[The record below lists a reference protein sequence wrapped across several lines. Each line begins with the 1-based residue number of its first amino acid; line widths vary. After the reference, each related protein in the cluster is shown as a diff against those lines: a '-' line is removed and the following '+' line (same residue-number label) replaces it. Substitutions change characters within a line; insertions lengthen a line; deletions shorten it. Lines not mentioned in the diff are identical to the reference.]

1 MKIGKILAMAAVAT
15 VFASCSNEEEL
26 ANVGKSESNAIRFA
40 GISGL
45 SDTRTTPI
53 GTHNLTSTNFDVMAF
68 MSSDNALFMG
78 GKHVTGASDHGVKIV
93 YKTSAWDYDDPDK
106 VAYWPTSGDV
116 DFYAVS
122 PAMTD
127 DLFHHGFAYDM
138 TSAAKTITYATV
150 DEYNSEGTNH
160 DVMYAVTKDRNKE
173 NNGTMPVQMNFK
185 HILSQVVFKAK
196 TTSSI
201 LEVDVENVKIHN
213 FVHSGKFT
221 LPAGEPAMSDW
232 KPSPAAKGA
241 YTVKLN
247 AANVKTNNAV
257 VNLSDM
263 NSPMMLI
270 PQKLTKWS
278 TYSAG
283 AAVSKLEADNAIECY
298 LEISMKLKQNVS
310 ARLLNIKRYMF
321 HSTMPQDGNRASVTS
336 TPLFSEVVMTT
347 MESRSFRQLRLM
359 LQQRI
364 GQTPAL
370 VLMLMLI
377 SNKRRRQ
384 SIKKGLC
391 RN

>member
-1 MKIGKILAMAAVAT
+1 MKFGKILAVAVVAT

-53 GTHNLTSTNFDVMAF
+53 GTQNLTSTNFDVMAF
-68 MSSDNALFMG
+68 MSSDNTLFMG
-78 GKHVTGASDHGVKIV
+78 GKHVSGVSDHGVKIV
-93 YKTSAWDYDDPDK
+93 YKTSAWDYDDKDK
-106 VAYWPTSGDV
+106 MAYWPTVGDV

-122 PAMTD
+122 PAITD
-127 DLFHHGFAYDM
+127 DLVLQGFVYDM
-138 TSAAKTITYATV
+138 TSAAKTISYSTV
-150 DEYNSEGTNH
+150 DEYNSKGTNH
-160 DVMYAVTKDRNKE
+160 DVMYAVTKGRNKK

-213 FVHSGKFT
+213 FVHSGTFT

-232 KPSPAAKGA
+232 KLSPAAKGA

-247 AANVKTNNAV
+247 AANVKTKNAV

-263 NSPMMLI
+263 NSPLMLI

-283 AAVSKLEADNAIECY
+283 TAVSILEADKAKKCY
-298 LEISMKLKQNVS
+298 LEISMKLKQNDSYLIGS
-310 ARLLNIKRYMF
+310 AAEYKTVYVPFDNATGWEPGKRYIYTLIF
-321 HSTMPQDGNRASVTS
+321 GGGYDDQGEPILSPITFYAATADWADASADVN
-336 TPLFSEVVMTT
+336 F
-347 MESRSFRQLRLM
+347 
-359 LQQRI
+359 
-364 GQTPAL
+364 
-370 VLMLMLI
+370 
-377 SNKRRRQ
+377 
-384 SIKKGLC
+384 
-391 RN
+391 

>member
-1 MKIGKILAMAAVAT
+1 MKIGKILAVAAVAT

-40 GISGL
+40 GVSGL

-53 GTHNLTSTNFDVMAF
+53 GTLNLTSTNFDVMAF

-78 GKHVTGASDHGVKIV
+78 GKHVSGASDHGVKIV
-93 YKTSAWDYDDPDK
+93 YNTSAWDYDDKDK
-106 VAYWPTSGDV
+106 VAYWPTAGDV

-122 PAMTD
+122 PAITD
-127 DLFHHGFAYDM
+127 DLVHQGFAYDM
-138 TSAAKTITYATV
+138 TSTAKTITYATV
-150 DEYNSEGTNH
+150 DEYNSAGTNH
-160 DVMYAVTKDRNKE
+160 DVMYAVTKGRNKE

-201 LEVDVENVKIHN
+201 LEVDVKSVKIHN
-213 FVHSGKFT
+213 FVHSGTFT

-298 LEISMKLKQNVS
+298 LEISMKLKQNDSYLIGS
-310 ARLLNIKRYMF
+310 AAEYKTVYVPFDNATGWEPGKRYIYTLIF
-321 HSTMPQDGNRASVTS
+321 GGGYDDQGEPILSPITFNAATVDWADASAGADVN
-336 TPLFSEVVMTT
+336 F
-347 MESRSFRQLRLM
+347 
-359 LQQRI
+359 
-364 GQTPAL
+364 
-370 VLMLMLI
+370 
-377 SNKRRRQ
+377 
-384 SIKKGLC
+384 
-391 RN
+391 

>member
-1 MKIGKILAMAAVAT
+1 MKFGKILAVAVVAT

-78 GKHVTGASDHGVKIV
+78 GKHVSGVSDHGVKIV
-93 YKTSAWDYDDPDK
+93 YKRSAWDYDDPDK
-106 VAYWPTSGDV
+106 VAYWPTVGDV

-122 PAMTD
+122 PAITD
-127 DLFHHGFAYDM
+127 DIVFQGFAYDM
-138 TSAAKTITYATV
+138 TSAAKTISYTTV
-150 DEYNSEGTNH
+150 DEYNTKGTNH
-160 DVMYAVTKDRNKE
+160 DVMYAVTKGCNKE

-213 FVHSGKFT
+213 FVLSGKFT
-221 LPAGEPAMSDW
+221 LPAREPAMSDW
-232 KPSPAAKGA
+232 TLSPVAAGA

-247 AANVKTNNAV
+247 AANVKTKNAV
-257 VNLSDM
+257 VELSDM
-263 NSPMMLI
+263 NSPLIMI

-283 AAVSKLEADNAIECY
+283 TAVSIHEADNAIESY
-298 LEISMKLKQNVS
+298 LEISMKLKQNDSYLIGS
-310 ARLLNIKRYMF
+310 AAEYKTVYVPFDNATGWEPGKRYIYTLIF
-321 HSTMPQDGNRASVTS
+321 GGGYDDQGEPILSPITFNAATADWVDASAGADVN
-336 TPLFSEVVMTT
+336 F
-347 MESRSFRQLRLM
+347 
-359 LQQRI
+359 
-364 GQTPAL
+364 
-370 VLMLMLI
+370 
-377 SNKRRRQ
+377 
-384 SIKKGLC
+384 
-391 RN
+391 

>member
-26 ANVGKSESNAIRFA
+26 ANVGKSESNAIRIA

-53 GTHNLTSTNFDVMAF
+53 GTLNLTSTNFDVMAF

-78 GKHVTGASDHGVKIV
+78 GKHVAGASDHGVKIV

-106 VAYWPTSGDV
+106 VAYWPTSGNV

-122 PAMTD
+122 PAITD
-127 DLFHHGFAYDM
+127 DLVHRFAYDM

-150 DEYNSEGTNH
+150 DEYNSPGTNH
-160 DVMYAVTKDRNKE
+160 DVMYAVTKGRNKE
-173 NNGTMPVQMNFK
+173 NNGTMAVQMNFK

-201 LEVDVENVKIHN
+201 LEVDVKSVKIHN
-213 FVHSGKFT
+213 FVHGGTFT

-232 KPSPAAKGA
+232 NLSPAAKGA

-247 AANVKTNNAV
+247 AANVKTKNAV

-298 LEISMKLKQNVS
+298 LEISMKLKQNDSYLIGS
-310 ARLLNIKRYMF
+310 AAKYKTVYVPFDNGEDGWQPGKRYIYTLIF
-321 HSTMPQDGNRASVTS
+321 GGGYDDQGEPILSPIKFEAATVDWANASAGADVN
-336 TPLFSEVVMTT
+336 F
-347 MESRSFRQLRLM
+347 
-359 LQQRI
+359 
-364 GQTPAL
+364 
-370 VLMLMLI
+370 
-377 SNKRRRQ
+377 
-384 SIKKGLC
+384 
-391 RN
+391 

>member
-1 MKIGKILAMAAVAT
+1 MKIGKILAVAAVAT

-78 GKHVTGASDHGVKIV
+78 GKHEAGHSDQGVKIV
-93 YKTSAWDYDDPDK
+93 YNTTAWDYDDPDK

-122 PAMTD
+122 PAITN
-127 DLFHHGFAYDM
+127 DLVHNHYFGYDM
-138 TSAAKTITYATV
+138 TSANKTITYTTV
-150 DEYNSEGTNH
+150 DEYNSPGTNH
-160 DVMYAVTKDRNKE
+160 DVMYAVTKGRNKE
-173 NNGTMPVQMNFK
+173 NNGATAVQMKFK

-213 FVHSGKFT
+213 FVHSGTFT
-221 LPAGEPAMSDW
+221 LPADEPAMSNW
-232 KPSPAAKGA
+232 STSPDEAVSIA
-241 YTVKLN
+241 TVKLN
-247 AANVKTNNAV
+247 AANVKTNKTVAV
-257 VNLSDM
+257 DLSDM
-263 NSPMMLI
+263 ASPLMMI

-283 AAVSKLEADNAIECY
+283 AAVSKLEADNKKECY
-298 LEISMKLKQNVS
+298 LEISMKLKQNDSYLIGS
-310 ARLLNIKRYMF
+310 AAAYTTVYVPFDNATGWEPGKRYIY
-321 HSTMPQDGNRASVTS
+321 T
-336 TPLFSEVVMTT
+336 
-347 MESRSFRQLRLM
+347 
-359 LQQRI
+359 
-364 GQTPAL
+364 
-370 VLMLMLI
+370 LI
-377 SNKRRRQ
+377 FGGGYDDHGEPILSPITFDAAIVDWADANA
-384 SIKKGLC
+384 GADV
-391 RN
+391 NVNF

>member
-1 MKIGKILAMAAVAT
+1 MKFGKILAVAVVAT

-78 GKHVTGASDHGVKIV
+78 GKHEAGHSDQGVKIV
-93 YKTSAWDYDDPDK
+93 YNTTAWDYDDPDK

-122 PAMTD
+122 PAITN
-127 DLFHHGFAYDM
+127 DLVLNHYFGYDM
-138 TSAAKTITYATV
+138 TSAAKTISYTTV
-150 DEYNSEGTNH
+150 DEYNSKGTNH
-160 DVMYAVTKDRNKE
+160 DVMYAVTKGRNKE

-221 LPAGEPAMSDW
+221 LPAEEPAMSDW
-232 KPSPAAKGA
+232 ELSPAAKGA

-247 AANVKTNNAV
+247 AANVKTKNAV

-263 NSPMMLI
+263 NSPLMLI
-270 PQKLTKWS
+270 PQMLTKWS

-283 AAVSKLEADNAIECY
+283 AAVSKSDADKKKECY
-298 LEISMKLKQNVS
+298 LEISMKLKQNDSYLIGS
-310 ARLLNIKRYMF
+310 ATEYKTVYVPFDNGTGWEPGKRYIYTLIF
-321 HSTMPQDGNRASVTS
+321 GGGYDDNGEPILSPITFNAA
-336 TPLFSEVVMTT
+336 TT
-347 MESRSFRQLRLM
+347 NWVDATGADVNAF
-359 LQQRI
+359 
-364 GQTPAL
+364 
-370 VLMLMLI
+370 
-377 SNKRRRQ
+377 
-384 SIKKGLC
+384 
-391 RN
+391 

>member
-1 MKIGKILAMAAVAT
+1 MKFGKILAVAVVAT

-53 GTHNLTSTNFDVMAF
+53 GTQNLTSTNFDVMAF

-78 GKHVTGASDHGVKIV
+78 GKHVSGVSDHGVKIV
-93 YKTSAWDYDDPDK
+93 YNTSAWDYDDKDK
-106 VAYWPTSGDV
+106 MAYWPTVGDV

-122 PAMTD
+122 PAITD
-127 DLFHHGFAYDM
+127 DLVLQGFVYDM
-138 TSAAKTITYATV
+138 TSAAKTISYSTV
-150 DEYNSEGTNH
+150 DEYNSKGTNH
-160 DVMYAVTKDRNKE
+160 DVMYAVTKGRNKK

-213 FVHSGKFT
+213 FVHSGTFT

-232 KPSPAAKGA
+232 KLSPAAKGA

-247 AANVKTNNAV
+247 AANVKTKNAV

-263 NSPMMLI
+263 NSPLMLI

-283 AAVSKLEADNAIECY
+283 TAVSILEADKAKECY
-298 LEISMKLKQNVS
+298 LEISMKLKQNDSYLIGS
-310 ARLLNIKRYMF
+310 AAEYKTVYVPFDNATGWEPGKRYIY
-321 HSTMPQDGNRASVTS
+321 T
-336 TPLFSEVVMTT
+336 
-347 MESRSFRQLRLM
+347 
-359 LQQRI
+359 
-364 GQTPAL
+364 
-370 VLMLMLI
+370 LI
-377 SNKRRRQ
+377 FGGGYDDQGKPILSPITFNAATVDWADANA
-384 SIKKGLC
+384 GADV
-391 RN
+391 NVNF

>member
-1 MKIGKILAMAAVAT
+1 MKFGKILAVAVVAT

-53 GTHNLTSTNFDVMAF
+53 GTNNITSTNFDVMAF

-78 GKHVTGASDHGVKIV
+78 GKHVSEASDHGVKIV

-106 VAYWPTSGDV
+106 VAYWPTSGDG

-122 PAMTD
+122 PAITG
-127 DLFHHGFAYDM
+127 DLVLQGFAYDM
-138 TSAAKTITYATV
+138 TSAAKTISYTTV
-150 DEYNSEGTNH
+150 DEYNSKGTNH
-160 DVMYAVTKDRNKE
+160 DVMYAVTKGRNKK

-201 LEVDVENVKIHN
+201 LEVDVDSVKIHN
-213 FVHSGKFT
+213 FVHSGTFT

-232 KPSPAAKGA
+232 KLSPAAKGA

-247 AANVKTNNAV
+247 AANVKTKNAV

-263 NSPMMLI
+263 NSPLMLI

-278 TYSAG
+278 TYSASAG
-283 AAVSKLEADNAIECY
+283 TAVSIPEADKAKECY
-298 LEISMKLKQNVS
+298 LEISMKLKQNDSYLIGS
-310 ARLLNIKRYMF
+310 AAEYKTVYVPFDNATGWEPGKRYIYTLIFGGGYDDQGEPILSPIKFNAATADWADAAGTDVNIK
-321 HSTMPQDGNRASVTS
+321 
-336 TPLFSEVVMTT
+336 
-347 MESRSFRQLRLM
+347 
-359 LQQRI
+359 
-364 GQTPAL
+364 
-370 VLMLMLI
+370 
-377 SNKRRRQ
+377 
-384 SIKKGLC
+384 
-391 RN
+391 

>member
-1 MKIGKILAMAAVAT
+1 MKFGKILAVAAVAT

-78 GKHVTGASDHGVKIV
+78 GKHEAGHSDQGVKIV
-93 YKTSAWDYDDPDK
+93 YNTTAWDYDDPDK

-122 PAMTD
+122 PAITN
-127 DLFHHGFAYDM
+127 DLVLNHYFGYDM
-138 TSAAKTITYATV
+138 TSAAKTISYTTV
-150 DEYNSEGTNH
+150 DEYDSEGTNH
-160 DVMYAVTKDRNKE
+160 DVMYAVTKGCNKE

-213 FVHSGKFT
+213 FVLSGKFT

-232 KPSPAAKGA
+232 KLSPAAKGA

-247 AANVKTNNAV
+247 AANVNNVKTKNAV

-278 TYSAG
+278 TYLAG
-283 AAVSKLEADNAIECY
+283 TAVSISEADNAIESY
-298 LEISMKLKQNVS
+298 LEISMKLKQNDSYLIGS
-310 ARLLNIKRYMF
+310 ATEYKTVYVPFDNATGWEPGKRYIY
-321 HSTMPQDGNRASVTS
+321 T
-336 TPLFSEVVMTT
+336 
-347 MESRSFRQLRLM
+347 
-359 LQQRI
+359 
-364 GQTPAL
+364 
-370 VLMLMLI
+370 LI
-377 SNKRRRQ
+377 FGGGYDDHGEPILSPITFDAATVDWADANA
-384 SIKKGLC
+384 GADV
-391 RN
+391 NVNF

>member
-1 MKIGKILAMAAVAT
+1 MKIGKILAVAAVAT

-78 GKHVTGASDHGVKIV
+78 GKHEAGASDHGVKIV

-122 PAMTD
+122 PAITD
-127 DLFHHGFAYDM
+127 DLVHRFAYDM

-150 DEYNSEGTNH
+150 DEYNTTSRETKTNH
-160 DVMYAVTKDRNKE
+160 DVMYAVAKGLNKT
-173 NNGTMPVQMNFK
+173 NNGTTAVQMNFK

-201 LEVDVENVKIHN
+201 LEVDVKSVKIHN
-213 FVHSGKFT
+213 FVHSGTFT
-221 LPAGEPAMSDW
+221 LPAGEPAMSNW
-232 KPSPAAKGA
+232 STSPDEAVSIA
-241 YTVKLN
+241 TVKLN

-257 VNLSDM
+257 VDLSDM
-263 NSPMMLI
+263 ASPLMMI
-270 PQKLTKWS
+270 PQQLKKWS

-283 AAVSKLEADNAIECY
+283 TAVSKADADNAKECY
-298 LEISMKLKQNVS
+298 LEISMKLKQNDSYLIGS
-310 ARLLNIKRYMF
+310 AAEYKTVYVPFDNGTGWEPGKRYIYTLIF
-321 HSTMPQDGNRASVTS
+321 GGGYDDQGEPILSPIKFEAATVDWANASAGADVN
-336 TPLFSEVVMTT
+336 F
-347 MESRSFRQLRLM
+347 
-359 LQQRI
+359 
-364 GQTPAL
+364 
-370 VLMLMLI
+370 
-377 SNKRRRQ
+377 
-384 SIKKGLC
+384 
-391 RN
+391 

>member
-1 MKIGKILAMAAVAT
+1 MKFGKIIAVAVVAT

-78 GKHVTGASDHGVKIV
+78 GKHVSGVSDHGVKIV
-93 YKTSAWDYDDPDK
+93 YKTLAWDYDDPDK
-106 VAYWPTSGDV
+106 VAYWPTVGDV

-122 PAMTD
+122 PAITD
-127 DLFHHGFAYDM
+127 DIVFQGFAYDM
-138 TSAAKTITYATV
+138 TSAAKTISYTTV
-150 DEYNSEGTNH
+150 DEYNTKGTNH
-160 DVMYAVTKDRNKE
+160 DVMYAVTKGCNKE

-213 FVHSGKFT
+213 FVLSGKFT
-221 LPAGEPAMSDW
+221 LPAREPAMSDW
-232 KPSPAAKGA
+232 TLSPVAAGA

-247 AANVKTNNAV
+247 AANVKTKNAV
-257 VNLSDM
+257 VELSDM
-263 NSPMMLI
+263 NSPLIMI

-283 AAVSKLEADNAIECY
+283 TAVSIHEADNAIESY
-298 LEISMKLKQNVS
+298 LEISMKLKQNDSYLIGS
-310 ARLLNIKRYMF
+310 AAEYKTVYVPFDNATGWEPGKRYIYTLIF
-321 HSTMPQDGNRASVTS
+321 GGGYDDQGEPILSPITFNAATADWVDASAGADVN
-336 TPLFSEVVMTT
+336 F
-347 MESRSFRQLRLM
+347 
-359 LQQRI
+359 
-364 GQTPAL
+364 
-370 VLMLMLI
+370 
-377 SNKRRRQ
+377 
-384 SIKKGLC
+384 
-391 RN
+391 